1 MIYFQ
6 PYENPMYFGV
16 LFIALIPIIVLILNG
31 RRSKIYESIIS
42 IFFLFLTFGGPSWNQ
57 GVALIIYTIY
67 ETVLTFAYS
76 AYRKKANKSWIFYLA
91 VFLAVLPLTLV
102 KISTATHDQVQT
114 LIGFLGISYLTFRV
128 VQTIME
134 TRDGVI
140 KNLNLITFLQFL
152 LFFPTIS
159 SGPIDR
165 YRRFEKDY
173 NRVPKQDEYLEMLK
187 KGIHY
192 IFIGFL
198 YKFILAYI
206 TGTLM
211 LPELK
216 TMAMAQRGNFLGL
229 SWPLLG
235 VMYVYSADLFFDFA
249 GYSLFAVG
257 TSHILG
263 INTPMNF
270 NRPWQ
275 SLNIK
280 DFWNRWHM
288 SLSFWFR
295 DYIYMRLLFMFM
307 KKKTF
312 KSRITAANVTY
323 VLNMLIMG
331 FWHGLTWY
339 YITYGLFHGLA
350 IVINDAWL
358 RFKKKH
364 QEQIPHNQFTKYF
377 AIFLTAN
384 IVCFS
389 FLIFS
394 GFLNQL
400 WFSPVTTPKPHV
412 KLK

>member
-6 PYENPMYFGV
+6 PYENPSYFGF
-16 LFIALIPIIVLILNG
+16 LFLTIIPIILLLLNG
-31 RRSKIYESIIS
+31 KRSRIYETIVS
-42 IFFLFLTFGGPSWNQ
+42 IFFLFVSFGGPSWRQ
-57 GVALIIYTIY
+57 GVALIFYTIY
-67 ETVLTFAYS
+67 ETTLTFAYS
-76 AYRKKANKSWIFYLA
+76 NCRKKKNNSWIFYLA
-91 VFLAVLPLTLV
+91 IFLAVLPLALV
-102 KISTATHDQVQT
+102 KISTATHNHLQT

-134 TRDGVI
+134 CRDGAI
-140 KNLNLITFLQFL
+140 KELNLNTFLQFL

-173 NRVPKQDEYLEMLK
+173 NQVPEREEYLKMLQ

-192 IFIGFL
+192 IFLGFL

-206 TGTLM
+206 FGTLL

-216 TMAMAQRGNFLGL
+216 LASLASRGNFLGL
-229 SWPLLG
+229 SWALVG
-235 VMYVYSADLFFDFA
+235 VMYVYSLDLFFDFA

-257 TSHILG
+257 TSYLMG
-263 INTPMNF
+263 IKAPMNF

-295 DYIYMRLLFMFM
+295 DYVYMRLLFSFM

-312 KSRITAANVTY
+312 KSRLVAANVTY

-339 YITYGLFHGLA
+339 YIVYGLFHGFA

-358 RFKKKH
+358 RYKKNH
-364 QEQIPHNQFTKYF
+364 RDQIPENRFTKCF

-384 IVCFS
+384 VVCFS

-394 GFLNQL
+394 GFLDTL
-400 WFSPVTTPKPHV
+400 WFH
-412 KLK
+412 

>member
-1 MIYFQ
+1 MTYFQ
-6 PYENPMYFGV
+6 PYENPLYFGI
-16 LFIALIPIIVLILNG
+16 LFIALIPVIVLILNG
-31 RRSKIYESIIS
+31 RRNKVYESIIS
-42 IFFLFLTFGGPSWNQ
+42 VFFLFLTFGGPSWRQ
-57 GVALIIYTIY
+57 GLALIFYTIY
-67 ETVLTFAYS
+67 ETAVTFAYFH
-76 AYRKKANKSWIFYLA
+76 YRKRENNAWIFYIS
-91 VFLAVLPLTLV
+91 VFLAVIPLALV
-102 KISTATHDQVQT
+102 KISTSLNNQIQT
-114 LIGFLGISYLTFRV
+114 IIGFLGISYLTFRV

-140 KNLNLITFLQFL
+140 KDLKLTTFLQFL

-173 NRVPKQDEYLEMLK
+173 NTVPKREEYLDMLQ

-192 IFIGFL
+192 IFLGFL

-206 TGTLM
+206 FGTLM
-211 LPELK
+211 LPGLK
-216 TMAMAQRGNFLGL
+216 SSAMALRDNFLGI
-229 SWPLLG
+229 SWPLVG

-257 TSHILG
+257 TSYILG
-263 INTPMNF
+263 IKTPMNF

-275 SLNIK
+275 APNIK
-280 DFWNRWHM
+280 DFWNRWHI

-295 DYIYMRLLFMFM
+295 DYVYMRLLFLFM

-331 FWHGLTWY
+331 LWHGLTWY
-339 YITYGLFHGLA
+339 YITYGLFHGFAL
-350 IVINDAWL
+350 VINDAWL
-358 RFKKKH
+358 RYKKKH
-364 QEQIPHNQFTKYF
+364 REQIPQNRFTKYF

-384 IVCFS
+384 VVCLS

-394 GFLNQL
+394 GFLNEL
-400 WFSPVTTPKPHV
+400 WFKP
-412 KLK
+412 

>member
-6 PYENPMYFGV
+6 PYENPSYFIV
-16 LFIALIPIIVLILNG
+16 LFIALIPIIILILNG
-31 RRSKIYESIIS
+31 RRSRIYEAIIS
-42 IFFLFLTFGGPSWNQ
+42 LFFLFLTFGGPSWHQ

-67 ETVLTFAYS
+67 ETVITFAYS
-76 AYRKKANKSWIFYLA
+76 SYRKKCNEGWIFYCAVILA
-91 VFLAVLPLTLV
+91 ILPLALV
-102 KISTATHDQVQT
+102 KISTATHNNVQT

-140 KNLNLITFLQFL
+140 KDLDLMNFLQFL

-165 YRRFEKDY
+165 YRRFVKDY
-173 NRVPKQDEYLEMLK
+173 QNVPKRDEYLEMLQ
-187 KGIHY
+187 KGVHY
-192 IFIGFL
+192 IFLGFI

-206 TGTLM
+206 FGTLL
-211 LPELK
+211 LPGLK
-216 TMAMAQRGNFLGL
+216 TAAMAARGNFLGI
-229 SWPLLG
+229 SWPLVG

-257 TSHILG
+257 TSYFMG
-263 INTPMNF
+263 IKTPMNF

-275 SLNIK
+275 SPNIK
-280 DFWNRWHM
+280 EFWNRWHM

-339 YITYGLFHGLA
+339 YITYGLFHGFA

-358 RFKKKH
+358 RYKKKH
-364 QEQIPHNQFTKYF
+364 REEIPQNRFTKYF
-377 AIFLTAN
+377 AIFLTVN
-384 IVCFS
+384 VVCFS

-394 GFLNQL
+394 GFLNEL
-400 WFSPVTTPKPHV
+400 WFS
-412 KLK
+412 

>member
-1 MIYFQ
+1 MIFFQ
-6 PYENPMYFGV
+6 PYENPFYFFI
-16 LFIALIPIIVLILNG
+16 LFIALLPIMISILHG
-31 RRSKIYESIIS
+31 KKIHIYESLIS
-42 IFFLFLTFGGPSWNQ
+42 LFFLFLTFGGPSWKQ
-57 GVALIIYTIY
+57 GIALIIYTIY
-67 ETVLTFAYS
+67 ETCLTFGYLY
-76 AYRKKANKSWIFYLA
+76 YRKRKNNQLVFYFTIFLTI
-91 VFLAVLPLTLV
+91 LPLALV
-102 KISTATHDQVQT
+102 KIATAIHNQKLS

-128 VQTIME
+128 VQTVME

-140 KNLNLITFLQFL
+140 KQLKLSQFLPFL

-165 YRRFEKDY
+165 YRRFIKDY
-173 NRVPKQDEYLEMLK
+173 EQVPKQDEYLEMIK

-206 TGTLM
+206 FGTLL
-211 LPELK
+211 LPEVQAAAL
-216 TMAMAQRGNFLGL
+216 AQRHNFLGL
-229 SWPLLG
+229 SWSLLG

-257 TSHILG
+257 TSYIMG
-263 INTPMNF
+263 VKTPMNF

-295 DYIYMRLLFMFM
+295 DYVYMRLLFMFM

-312 KSRITAANVTY
+312 KSRITAANITY
-323 VLNMLIMG
+323 ILNMLLMG

-339 YITYGLFHGLA
+339 YIVYGLFHGFA

-358 RFKKKH
+358 RFKKQHLNKL
-364 QEQIPHNQFTKYF
+364 PHNRATKYL
-377 AIFLTAN
+377 AIFLTAHV
-384 IVCFS
+384 VCFS

-394 GFLNQL
+394 GFLDKL
-400 WFSPVTTPKPHV
+400 WFIPK
-412 KLK
+412 

>member
-6 PYENPMYFGV
+6 PYENPLYF
-16 LFIALIPIIVLILNG
+16 LILFLGLLPIMIGLLCGKRFRFYN
-31 RRSKIYESIIS
+31 SLITL
-42 IFFLFLTFGGPSWNQ
+42 FFLFLTFGGPSWKQ
-57 GVALIIYTIY
+57 GIALIVYTIY
-67 ETVLTFAYS
+67 ETALTFAYLF
-76 AYRKKANKSWIFYLA
+76 YRQRSNRSIVFYLA
-91 VFLAVLPLTLV
+91 VLGAIAPLALV
-102 KISTATHDQVQT
+102 KIATAIHNQKLS

-140 KNLNLITFLQFL
+140 KQLKLTQFLPFL

-165 YRRFEKDY
+165 YRRFIKDY
-173 NRVPKQDEYLEMLK
+173 ERVLPRDEYLEMMK
-187 KGIHY
+187 KGVHY

-206 TGTLM
+206 FGSLL
-211 LPELK
+211 LPQVQAAAL
-216 TMAMAQRGNFLGL
+216 AQRHNFLGL

-257 TSHILG
+257 TSYLMG
-263 INTPMNF
+263 IKTPMNF

-295 DYIYMRLLFMFM
+295 DYVYMRLLFLFM

-312 KSRITAANVTY
+312 KSRTTAANVTY
-323 VLNMLIMG
+323 ILNMLIMG

-339 YITYGLFHGLA
+339 YIVYGFYHGLA

-358 RFKKKH
+358 RFKKRHPGK
-364 QEQIPHNQFTKYF
+364 IPHNRGTKYF
-377 AIFLTAN
+377 AMFFTAHV
-384 IVCFS
+384 VCFS

-394 GFLNQL
+394 GFLNKL
-400 WFSPVTTPKPHV
+400 WFMA
-412 KLK
+412 